1 MNEMYFIKKNVDKL
15 YEGGYTTF
23 LDMRFQNL
31 INQKMKIDYNVFK
44 PFEESERVIYYVNE
58 KPNIVLYEIQT
69 DDVLR
74 HQDTM
79 GTIYSLGL
87 DETLFGDIIV
97 DNNKYYIYMFD
108 TIENYVVNNINM
120 IKKSK
125 VKLVK
130 IDIDYLKDYKRKYEE
145 ITLIVS
151 SKRID
156 TIVSRLTNINRKEI
170 LDKIK
175 NEEVL
180 VNYSPVKNNSYIL
193 KENDIFS
200 IRKYGKYRFNGVIN
214 QTKKENLVVKIDK
227 YL

>member
-74 HQDTM
+74 HQDIM

-97 DNNKYYIYMFD
+97 DNDKYYIYMFD
-108 TIENYVVNNINM
+108 TIENYVVNNVNM

>member
-1 MNEMYFIKKNVDKL
+1 MNEMYFIKKNIDKL

-74 HQDTM
+74 HQDIM

-108 TIENYVVNNINM
+108 TIENYVVNNVNM

>member
-1 MNEMYFIKKNVDKL
+1 MNEMYFIKKNIDKL

-23 LDMRFQNL
+23 LDIRFQNL

-74 HQDTM
+74 HQDIM

-108 TIENYVVNNINM
+108 TIENYVVNNVNM
-120 IKKSK
+120 IKQSK

>member
-1 MNEMYFIKKNVDKL
+1 MNEMYFIKKNIDKL

-74 HQDTM
+74 HQDIM

>member
-1 MNEMYFIKKNVDKL
+1 MNEMYFIKKNIDKL

-74 HQDTM
+74 HQDIM

-108 TIENYVVNNINM
+108 TIENYVVNNVNM

-200 IRKYGKYRFNGVIN
+200 IRKYGKYN
-214 QTKKENLVVKIDK
+214 QKKKENLVVKIDK